1 MRSWSNQQGD
11 CLGYFDASHIQI
23 LTPMEL
29 SMSNTAT
36 IAGSTDA
43 KGTDDNGVPL
53 LHKDPIR
60 HFERVLV
67 FLAYRDV
74 FTKEEMAIS
83 DKPGLLAVHKKVIG
97 RIEQFFASREYLTP
111 ATSQKRLREVLMAL
125 FKNGEFC
132 ANSAIRATYSDI
144 TQHQIWTQDPSIKHR
159 LPPCPH
165 PATDGQFLE
174 PAKLAKQRKKEKQ
187 AHIAGM

>member
-1 MRSWSNQQGD
+1 MAG
-11 CLGYFDASHIQI
+11 
-23 LTPMEL
+23 P
-29 SMSNTAT
+29 TA
-36 IAGSTDA
+36 AES
-43 KGTDDNGVPL
+43 TDDNEVPL

-74 FTKEEMAIS
+74 FTREEMAIS
-83 DKPGLLAVHKKVIG
+83 DKAGLLAVHKKVIG
-97 RIEQFFASREYLTP
+97 RIEQFFTNREHLTP
-111 ATSQKRLREVLMAL
+111 ATSQKRLREVLITL

-132 ANSAIRATYSDI
+132 ANSAVRAAYADI

-159 LPPCPH
+159 LPSCPH
-165 PATDGQFLE
+165 LATDGQFLE

-187 AHIAGM
+187 AHVAGM